1 MLENKESDQAL
12 KLQAKLNGDQEH
24 HKELQPTS
32 KIQRLNS
39 IPCQC
44 DNVEF
49 SPEAA
54 GAASD
59 IIDNILKRVFDIVEP
74 HPEQRAE
81 KPEQPTATSATT
93 VEIDCT
99 APEIT
104 VAPRNV
110 EIEVVPSASGSA
122 RKRSSKIRKSS
133 DSSGLKR

>member
-12 KLQAKLNGDQEH
+12 KLQAKLNGDQEQ
-24 HKELQPTS
+24 HKEQPS

-44 DNVEF
+44 DNVEI

-59 IIDNILKRVFDIVEP
+59 IIDNILKRVYELVEP
-74 HPEQRAE
+74 YPEAQAV
-81 KPEQPTATSATT
+81 KSEQLATSATT

-110 EIEVVPSASGSA
+110 EIEVVPSASGSG